1 MPPIAP
7 AALRKQIES
16 GNTAPLYVL
25 VGADD
30 VEKTAVAHE
39 FVEMVDD
46 GLRAFNVERF
56 YGGET
61 RVDDLVDAA
70 STLPMMVP
78 RRVIL
83 VLEAEKLLIP
93 KRESKAA
100 DAELERLEA
109 FIKAPPSHSTVI
121 FVCGALDMR
130 RRAVK
135 LLLKEGQL
143 VNCGSIES
151 EIDAERWIT
160 ARAARDKV
168 TLEPAAM
175 RALVER
181 AGLDLVRLRAGFD
194 RVVLYTMGQPS
205 VTAADVHE
213 SVVAGPEAQE
223 NFGIANA
230 IQNGDA
236 SAALGQLGAA
246 LDAGAVPFFLM
257 GQIRLAAERMPSS
270 RVRAA
275 IEAVF
280 RTDVALKSSGGEP
293 RILLERLVVELCG
306 SGGARRAGRASGAG
320 GVGGVDRWRK

>member
-1 MPPIAP
+1 MPSLTPGV
-7 AALRKQIES
+7 LRKQIAS
-16 GNTAPLYVL
+16 GETAPLYVV

-30 VEKTAVAHE
+30 LEKSAVANE
-39 FVEMVDD
+39 FVEMVDE

-56 YGGET
+56 YGAEA

-83 VLEAEKLLIP
+83 VLEAEKLLVP
-93 KRESKAA
+93 RRESKAA
-100 DAELERLEA
+100 EAELERLEA
-109 FIKAPPSHSTVI
+109 FIKAPPSHSTVV
-121 FVCGALDMR
+121 FLCGALDMR

-135 LLLKEGQL
+135 LLMKEGQL
-143 VNCGSIES
+143 VNCGSIDS
-151 EIDAERWIT
+151 ELDAERWIK

-168 TLEPAAM
+168 TFDSAAV

-205 VTAADVHE
+205 VTAADVSE
-213 SVVAGPEAQE
+213 AVVAGPEAQE

-236 SAALGQLGAA
+236 SGALGQLAAA
-246 LDAGAVPFFLM
+246 LEAGAVPFFLM

-275 IEAVF
+275 IDAVF

-306 SGGARRAGRASGAG
+306 ASGAG
-320 GVGGVDRWRK
+320 RSFAAGRWQK

>member
-1 MPPIAP
+1 MSALSFT
-7 AALRKQIES
+7 ALRKQIES
-16 GNTAPLYVL
+16 GETGPLYVL

-30 VEKTAVAHE
+30 VEKTAVANA
-39 FVEMVDD
+39 FVEMVDE

-56 YGGET
+56 YGAET

-70 STLPMMVP
+70 RTLPMMVP
-78 RRVIL
+78 RRVLL
-83 VLEAEKLLIP
+83 VLEAEKLLVP

-109 FIKAPPSHSTVI
+109 FIKAPPSHATVV
-121 FVCGALDMR
+121 FTCGALDMR

-135 LLLKEGQL
+135 LLLREGQL

-151 EIDAERWIT
+151 EMDAERWIK

-168 TLEPAAM
+168 SFDPSAV
-175 RALVER
+175 RALIER

-205 VTAADVHE
+205 VTAGDVYE
-213 SVVAGPEAQE
+213 SVAAGPEAQE

-230 IQNGDA
+230 IQTGDA
-236 SAALGQLGAA
+236 SAALGQLAAA

-280 RTDVALKSSGGEP
+280 RTDVALKSSGGDP
-293 RILLERLVVELCG
+293 RTLLERLVVELCG
-306 SGGARRAGRASGAG
+306 AGRTGGARRWGR
-320 GVGGVDRWRK
+320 